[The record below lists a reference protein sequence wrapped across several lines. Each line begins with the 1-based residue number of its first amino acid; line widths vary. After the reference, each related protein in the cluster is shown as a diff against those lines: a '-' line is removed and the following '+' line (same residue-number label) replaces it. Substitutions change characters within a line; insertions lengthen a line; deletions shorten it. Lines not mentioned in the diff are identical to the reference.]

1 MFAAKADDDETIRQM
16 CQQAEANTEIK
27 DTSYGMTAFL
37 LACENGCADAV
48 RALADA
54 GCNQQ
59 AKDADGSDGRKLAEN
74 EDPPHEDV
82 LAVLVRFLS
91 PPSVLSVQRRGS
103 DRGGCLRRT
112 SWLKSSRRRGLV
124 AASAG
129 AAPPQPRSRTSA
141 PRVPRRASRPQTRA
155 QRTHGVS
162 RPAAPRSPM
171 PCLRDQV

>member
-48 RALADA
+48 RALAEC

-82 LAVLVRFLS
+82 LAVLVRTPFA
-91 PPSVLSVQRRGS
+91 SVLSPCSGVVLTGV
-103 DRGGCLRRT
+103 D
-112 SWLKSSRRRGLV
+112 V
-124 AASAG
+124 FAG
-129 AAPPQPRSRTSA
+129 
-141 PRVPRRASRPQTRA
+141 RA
-155 QRTHGVS
+155 G
-162 RPAAPRSPM
+162 
-171 PCLRDQV
+171 